1 MENTILTF
9 LQECDNQLFNKIVRT
24 FATYKKLDFMSISQ
38 NDIIML
44 SPQKAFEYSG
54 DEGDK
59 YFKIWL
65 AGSKIAFV
73 TWANTMIDSQF
84 RWNAKARNNDKRD
97 NGDILGNE
105 PYVSAYLKSNSA
117 IEQCTMV
124 YMFPF
129 EKIPKFG
136 AKKTVVI
143 APICTEP
150 PKQQQEPKV
159 IVKPPVEKK
168 QNSDE
173 KRVNRHA
180 TELERSARRIN
191 QLMGHLRD
199 GIRTKSKK
207 IGFRGIEEFYGNLCS
222 EVNSIET
229 TLIRIKSIS
238 PESPL
243 IEHYEDKIAQWNL
256 ALEELE
262 PQVKAVANY
271 SILGQIASFF
281 DKL

>member
-1 MENTILTF
+1 MENSILTF
-9 LQECDNQLFNKIVRT
+9 LKECDNQLFEKIVKA
-24 FATYKKLDFMSISQ
+24 FAYYKKLDFLSIKQ
-38 NDIIML
+38 GDIIML

-59 YFKIWL
+59 YFKIWVS
-65 AGSKIAFV
+65 GSKIMFV

-84 RWNAKARNNDKRD
+84 RWNAKARNKDKRN

-129 EKIPKFG
+129 EKIPKIG
-136 AKKTVVI
+136 AKKVAAKAVVC
-143 APICTEP
+143 PEP
-150 PKQQQEPKV
+150 PKQQQESKIV
-159 IVKPPVEKK
+159 VKPVVEKP
-168 QNSDE
+168 QNVEE

-180 TELERSARRIN
+180 NELERSARRIN
-191 QLMGHLRD
+191 QLMGRLKD
-199 GIRTKSKK
+199 GIRTKNKK
-207 IGFRGIEEFYGNLCS
+207 IGFIGIEEFYERLCS
-222 EVNSIET
+222 EVNAIET
-229 TLIRIKSIS
+229 TLIRIKALS
-238 PESPL
+238 PQSPL

-256 ALEELE
+256 ALEELD

-271 SILGQIASFF
+271 SILGKIASFF